1 MKGWNK
7 IELGRLA
14 WPVF

>member
-7 IELGRLA
+7 IELGMLA